1 MDKVYIRL
9 TVPAI
14 DETMDISV
22 SPELSIEEILK
33 TLIPA
38 IVENSRG
45 RYVSSGKERLS
56 WLDERKVLHH
66 KYSLCDYR
74 IGDGA
79 SLLLL

>member
-1 MDKVYIRL
+1 MDKVFIML

-38 IVENSRG
+38 IMESSGG
-45 RYVSSGKERLS
+45 RYVPSGKERLS
-56 WLDERKVLHH
+56 WLDERKVLHQ
-66 KYSLCDYR
+66 KYSLYDYR